1 MSLIIMMNYGKTAL
15 QLQVD
20 TFPYID
26 GGYATGNIAK
36 ITS

>member
-1 MSLIIMMNYGKTAL
+1 MENSVATAGWHIS
-15 QLQVD
+15 
-20 TFPYID
+20 YID